1 MKKFAIISG
10 SLRKESLNRKLL
22 QFIKETYKEEIEME
36 FVVIQKFPLFNEDI
50 EEKAPKCVVK
60 ARQQIQQ
67 ADAVLIA
74 TPEYNHSVSGALKNA
89 LDWMSR
95 KDKVFVK
102 KPVLLMGC
110 SGGPV
115 GTSRAQNH
123 LRLILNSP
131 GHQALTLPGNEI
143 LIGQAP
149 TKFDEKG
156 SLTDEKTVIFID
168 GVMKKFVLWIDS
180 TKQWQEEE
188 K

>member
-22 QFIKETYKEEIEME
+22 QFIKETYKEEINME
-36 FVVIQKFPLFNEDI
+36 FVDIQKFPLFNEDI
-50 EEKAPKCVVK
+50 EGNAPKCVMK

-67 ADAVLIA
+67 ADAVLIS

-95 KDKVFVK
+95 KEKVFVR

-143 LIGQAP
+143 LVGLAP
-149 TKFDEKG
+149 TKFDENG
-156 SLTDEKTVIFID
+156 SLSDEKTVVFID
-168 GVMKKFVLWIDS
+168 RVMKKFMVWIET